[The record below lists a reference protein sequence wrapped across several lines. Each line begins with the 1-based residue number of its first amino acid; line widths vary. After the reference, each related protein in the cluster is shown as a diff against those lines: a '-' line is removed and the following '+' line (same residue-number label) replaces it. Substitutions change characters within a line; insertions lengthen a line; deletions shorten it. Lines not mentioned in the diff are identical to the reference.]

1 MKQILYFTRKLH
13 IYAGSKLYFNLFGV
27 MIIGLLDGIGTILL
41 VPLLSIIGIIDIQI
55 QIPGMGLLEFLKQ
68 MPMLQAL
75 LIVLTLYMLLVT
87 GQSLISRRLS
97 MRDTQILSGYINSVR
112 LEINRALLQAQW
124 SFFMR
129 KRKTDLISSLTDQL
143 GRVTNGAYLV
153 LQFMAS
159 LVFTAI
165 QIGIAFLISP
175 FMTLSI
181 LGFGCLV
188 ILVSRRFIKQ
198 SQKIGFK
205 AVKLHESYMAG
216 IVDQFNGMK
225 DIKSNSLEQSRY
237 SWLQDWSRDSAEERY
252 LNVKQRSNSKLV
264 YKITSSILIAAFVF
278 TSVTMFQNEGGHLL
292 LVLAMFARLW
302 PRITDIQSN
311 LEQIASASPAFRALM
326 ELQEDSLHA
335 QEIDISDVGRSK
347 SVMPLKLKHQM
358 ECREV
363 YFRYDQ
369 EQPHYT
375 LENINLRIPAKCMTA
390 IVGQSGAGKST
401 LIDLVMGLMKP
412 EHGEVLID
420 GKTLTDEDLLSLR
433 SSISYVP
440 QDPFLF
446 HGSIRDNL
454 SMIDPEASEDQLW
467 EALQFSSAAEFVL
480 KLPDGLDTI
489 IGDRGIRLSGGERQR
504 LVLARAILR
513 KPSILILDEA
523 TSALDTMNETKI
535 QEAIEKLKGE
545 ITVIVI
551 AHRLTTIRNADQVIV
566 LDQGK
571 IVQSGDFF
579 KLSAD
584 NKGLFSRLLSNQMQV
599 AT

>member
-97 MRDTQILSGYINSVR
+97 MRDTQILTGYINSVR

-159 LVFTAI
+159 LMFTAI

-347 SVMPLKLKHQM
+347 SFMPLKLKHQM

-571 IVQSGDFF
+571 IVQSGDFV

>member
-347 SVMPLKLKHQM
+347 SFMTLKLKHQM

-454 SMIDPEASEDQLW
+454 SMIDPEASEGQLW

-571 IVQSGDFF
+571 IVQSGDFV

-584 NKGLFSRLLSNQMQV
+584 NKGLFSRLLSNQMQL